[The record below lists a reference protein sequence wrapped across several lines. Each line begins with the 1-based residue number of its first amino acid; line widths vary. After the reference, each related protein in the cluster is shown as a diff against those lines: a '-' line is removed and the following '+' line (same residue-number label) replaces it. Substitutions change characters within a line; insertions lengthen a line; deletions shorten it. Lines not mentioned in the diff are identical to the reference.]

1 MNNLVLEK
9 DVPIKEV
16 LQCLVESGEGV
27 AFLVEKSKLFG
38 SISDGDIRKAL
49 LNGFGIDSPAA
60 VAANQACVFVR
71 QDASPLEVHIAFG
84 KEGVTLVPVVDQ
96 SNHLVRILRPNERLV
111 IPVCEPNI
119 GQLEREWVNRALDVG
134 WISSTGSFVGD
145 FERKFSN
152 FVGTDFSV
160 AVANGTLGLVLA
172 LKMLEVGPGHE
183 VIVPNLTFGATANAV
198 IQVGARPVFV
208 DVEPDSA
215 NISANAISAE
225 ISSATKAIIP
235 VHLYGKPANMVE
247 ILEIAKRHNLKVVE
261 DAAEAIGSSIGN
273 KHVGSFGH
281 IGVFSFFAN
290 KTITTGEGGMLVF
303 DNPEYLDKAKKMRSH
318 GFSIN
323 QRYWHETWGSNFRL
337 TNLQAALGCAQME
350 RIHELVEAKR
360 RIYSTYQSILMP
372 ELESQLSL
380 IADVPY
386 ETNSHW
392 LILVRFKID
401 LDIEELARDLRIN
414 GIETRRVFVP
424 LNGQPAFQ
432 EFDKPGNSYENS
444 YAFFNSTIC
453 LPSSTNLTFE
463 DIELVC
469 FKLKRCLNEILS
481 KKPPLKN

>member
-9 DVPIKEV
+9 DIPIKEV
-16 LQCLVESGEGV
+16 LKCFVESGEGV
-27 AFLVEKSKLFG
+27 AFLVENAKLFG

-49 LNGFGIDSPAA
+49 LNGLGIDSPAA
-60 VAANQACVFVR
+60 VAANQSCVFVR
-71 QDASPLEVHIAFG
+71 QDASPLEVHKAFG

-96 SNHLVRILRPNERLV
+96 SNRLVRILRPNDRLV

-119 GQLEREWVNRALDVG
+119 GHLEREWVNRALDAG
-134 WISSTGSFVGD
+134 WISSTGNFVGD
-145 FERKFSN
+145 FERKFSD

-172 LKMLEVGPGHE
+172 LKVLEIGPGHE
-183 VIVPNLTFGATANAV
+183 VIIPNLTFGATANAV

-208 DVEPDSA
+208 DVETDSA
-215 NISANAISAE
+215 NISAGAISAE
-225 ISSATKAIIP
+225 ISSRTRAIMP

-247 ILEIAKRHNLKVVE
+247 ILEIAKRHNLKVIE
-261 DAAEAIGSSIGN
+261 DAAEAIGSSIGD
-273 KHVGSFGH
+273 KHVGTFGD

-303 DNPEYLDKAKKMRSH
+303 NNPEYLDKARSMRSH
-318 GFSIN
+318 GFSIH

-360 RIYSTYQSILMP
+360 RIYSTYHSILLP
-372 ELESQLSL
+372 ELENQLSL
-380 IADVPY
+380 MGDVPG
-386 ETNSHW
+386 EINSHW
-392 LILVRFKID
+392 LILVKFKIV
-401 LDIEELARDLRIN
+401 LDIEELLRDLSIN
-414 GIETRRVFVP
+414 GIETRRAFVP
-424 LNGQPAFQ
+424 LNRQPAFQ
-432 EFDKPGNSYENS
+432 EFDKQKNSYENS

-469 FKLKRCLNEILS
+469 FRLKNYLNDIRS
-481 KKPPLKN
+481 KKNST